1 MSRDAEIDALAVRLL
16 QYADSP
22 LLARHP
28 DVRLDLRAAAEVA
41 GDHAAALRA
50 ACGRTTIIKVN

>member
-22 LLARHP
+22 LLQRHP
-28 DVRLDLRAAAEVA
+28 EVQIDLREAADVA

-50 ACGRTTIIKVN
+50 ACAATTKTSF